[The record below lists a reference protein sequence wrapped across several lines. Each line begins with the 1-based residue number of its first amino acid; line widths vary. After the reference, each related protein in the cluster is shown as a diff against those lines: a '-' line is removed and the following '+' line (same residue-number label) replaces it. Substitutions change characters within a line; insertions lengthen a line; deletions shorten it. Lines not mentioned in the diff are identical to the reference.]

1 MKYGN
6 NADLALMEVSPK
18 EVAEDMVKVCVVDNM
33 CRSYVVSLFVKKY
46 ICLDYHNNHL
56 SNMLKS
62 NPLII
67 YAHYFS
73 FPQAEEV
80 TVTEAQKSFFGKV
93 KDRLTTATPD
103 KEEAPAKQSPP
114 PPKTETK
121 AAVTAPATPVV
132 TAQVAKATKTSD
144 KVLKATEV
152 AKDEVKKKG
161 VQETKEK
168 MSSKSAV
175 TDSTPEPVVEEEEVK
190 EVEEVKVEEKGTKR
204 KLVKGVTLIVAA
216 GAVAVARNVV
226 TAWLGRG
233 ML

>member
-1 MKYGN
+1 MT
-6 NADLALMEVSPK
+6 D
-18 EVAEDMVKVCVVDNM
+18 
-33 CRSYVVSLFVKKY
+33 
-46 ICLDYHNNHL
+46 
-56 SNMLKS
+56 
-62 NPLII
+62 
-67 YAHYFS
+67 
-73 FPQAEEV
+73 
-80 TVTEAQKSFFGKV
+80 AQKTFFGKV

-168 MSSKSAV
+168 MSSKSSAV
-175 TDSTPEPVVEEEEVK
+175 AADSSTPEPVVEEEEETK
-190 EVEEVKVEEKGTKR
+190 EVEEVKVEGKGTKR
-204 KLVKGVTLIVAA
+204 KLVKGVALIVAA